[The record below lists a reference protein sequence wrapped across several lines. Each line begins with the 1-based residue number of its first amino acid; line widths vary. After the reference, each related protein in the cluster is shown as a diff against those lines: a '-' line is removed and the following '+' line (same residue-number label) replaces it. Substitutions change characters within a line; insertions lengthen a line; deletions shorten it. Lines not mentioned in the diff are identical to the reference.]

1 MHRCSVS
8 SVTSD
13 FLWPCRLYQAL
24 LCPWDSTGKNTRVGC
39 HTLLQGIFPTQGIE
53 PTSLMSPALAGVF
66 LIVNKLLPGKPTIR
80 QEPNLVLIRKD
91 SKGNRWRW
99 FHSLGAPRRWD
110 LYIIQLWTTHT
121 YAMSETWKAFQNLP
135 SIENVTFKSPLEKNT
150 EAISQARRKGASGKG
165 IRYLQGVGCMRPK
178 RLYLPCWVEAM
189 WLEKVEGG

>member
-1 MHRCSVS
+1 MLCLITQSCLTLCDPMDSSPPVS
-8 SVTSD
+8 CVHG
-13 FLWPCRLYQAL
+13 
-24 LCPWDSTGKNTRVGC
+24 DSTGKNTRVGC

-121 YAMSETWKAFQNLP
+121 YAMSET
-135 SIENVTFKSPLEKNT
+135 
-150 EAISQARRKGASGKG
+150 
-165 IRYLQGVGCMRPK
+165 
-178 RLYLPCWVEAM
+178 
-189 WLEKVEGG
+189 